1 MPNPGTGPVEARAA
15 ATVMLVRD
23 GETSGHGEL
32 EVYLLRRAS
41 SMPFAPGAY
50 AFPGGRV
57 DGRDTERGIPVTG
70 PGTRHWSEVLGATES
85 MAQGL
90 VCAAVRE
97 TFEESGVLLAARP
110 GSEPVADTSGPDWEE
125 DRRALIAGTLSFA
138 QFLRDRGLVV
148 RGDLLRSWSRWITP
162 RTEPRRYDTRFFA
175 AALPAGCATRD
186 VGGEADRV
194 AWMPPATALDRWR
207 AGELSMLPPTV
218 AVCKELAAHGSVRTI
233 LHAQREVRPIEPELR
248 DTGGQRRIV
257 LPDDAE
263 EL

>member
-1 MPNPGTGPVEARAA
+1 
-15 ATVMLVRD
+15 MLVRD
-23 GETSGHGEL
+23 GEASGHGGL
-32 EVYLLRRAS
+32 EVYLLRRAA

-57 DGRDTERGIPVTG
+57 DERDTERGIPVTG
-70 PGTRHWSEVLGATES
+70 PDTHHWSEELGATEP

-110 GSEPVADTSGPDWEE
+110 GAEPVADTSGPDWEE
-125 DRRALIAGTLSFA
+125 DRHALVAGTLSFA
-138 QFLRDRGLVV
+138 RFLRDRGLVV
-148 RGDLLRSWSRWITP
+148 RGDLLRSWARWITP

-194 AWMPPATALDRWR
+194 AWMPPAEAVERWR

-218 AVCKELAAHGSVRTI
+218 AVCGELAAHGSVRAI
-233 LHAQREVRPIEPELR
+233 LHARRDVRPIEPELR
-248 DTGGQRRIV
+248 DTGDRCRTA
-257 LPDDAE
+257 LPDSVE
-263 EL
+263 EP